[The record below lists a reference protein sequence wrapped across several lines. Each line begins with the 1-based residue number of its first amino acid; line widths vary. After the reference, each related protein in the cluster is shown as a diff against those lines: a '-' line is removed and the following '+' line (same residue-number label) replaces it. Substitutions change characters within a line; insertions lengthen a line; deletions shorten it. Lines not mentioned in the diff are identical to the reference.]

1 MVTGEL
7 KEVYTVIEGYVNAP
21 PLPIRLIKAVLH
33 EAGGQS
39 ALIGVLLL
47 NTQ

>member
-7 KEVYTVIEGYVNAP
+7 KEVYTVTEGYVDSP
-21 PLPIRLIKAVLH
+21 SLPILLIKAVLRQT
-33 EAGGQS
+33 GGQS

-47 NTQ
+47 NML